1 MQAQAVRD
9 ALPQMRKLGVAML
22 GVSPDLPSQ
31 QKKFDEKY
39 NLGFPLL
46 SDPDHRVA
54 SAYGVWGEKK
64 MFGKTIEGV
73 VRSAFLIDGKG
84 NIVEAWYRISP
95 KETVPKLSKALESM

>member
-1 MQAQAVRD
+1 MRD
-9 ALPQMRKLGVAML
+9 ALPQMRALGVTML
-22 GVSPDLPSQ
+22 GISPDPPAQ

-73 VRSAFLIDGKG
+73 IRSAFLIDEEAK
-84 NIVEAWYRISP
+84 IVEAWYRISP
-95 KETVPKLSKALESM
+95 KDTVPQLSKALKSP